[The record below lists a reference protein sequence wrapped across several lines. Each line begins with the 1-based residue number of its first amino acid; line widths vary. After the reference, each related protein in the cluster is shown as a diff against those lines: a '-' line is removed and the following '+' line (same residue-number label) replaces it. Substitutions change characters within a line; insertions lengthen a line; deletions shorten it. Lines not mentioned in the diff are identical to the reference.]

1 MSKFFLNKATIII
14 SRYACGDVVRTNRI
28 SLILS
33 QLFDICVESSWYKY
47 CQRELL
53 FVMLSWIVTISKART
68 YENDAHAAKTSP
80 AALSILVIHH
90 LQFEITY
97 SKPYIYLFIFFFEI
111 LTIISMKLFTKAL
124 KFWFGGQ

>member
-1 MSKFFLNKATIII
+1 M
-14 SRYACGDVVRTNRI
+14 
-28 SLILS
+28 
-33 QLFDICVESSWYKY
+33 ESSWYKY

-97 SKPYIYLFIFFFEI
+97 SKPYIYLFFFFFVEI

>member
-1 MSKFFLNKATIII
+1 M
-14 SRYACGDVVRTNRI
+14 
-28 SLILS
+28 
-33 QLFDICVESSWYKY
+33 
-47 CQRELL
+47 
-53 FVMLSWIVTISKART
+53 MLSWIVTISKART

-97 SKPYIYLFIFFFEI
+97 SKPYIYLFFFFLEI

>member
-1 MSKFFLNKATIII
+1 M
-14 SRYACGDVVRTNRI
+14 
-28 SLILS
+28 
-33 QLFDICVESSWYKY
+33 ESSWYKY

-97 SKPYIYLFIFFFEI
+97 SKPYIYLFIFFFFEI

>member
-1 MSKFFLNKATIII
+1 M
-14 SRYACGDVVRTNRI
+14 
-28 SLILS
+28 
-33 QLFDICVESSWYKY
+33 ESSWYKY

-97 SKPYIYLFIFFFEI
+97 SKPYIYLFFFFGDFNYHFYEI
-111 LTIISMKLFTKAL
+111 VHKSIKVLVWWSVNYTHNTLGFA
-124 KFWFGGQ
+124 

>member
-1 MSKFFLNKATIII
+1 M
-14 SRYACGDVVRTNRI
+14 
-28 SLILS
+28 
-33 QLFDICVESSWYKY
+33 ESSWYKY

-97 SKPYIYLFIFFFEI
+97 SKPYIYLFIFFLEI

>member
-1 MSKFFLNKATIII
+1 M
-14 SRYACGDVVRTNRI
+14 
-28 SLILS
+28 
-33 QLFDICVESSWYKY
+33 
-47 CQRELL
+47 
-53 FVMLSWIVTISKART
+53 MLSWIVTISKART

-97 SKPYIYLFIFFFEI
+97 SKPYIYLFFFFEI

>member
-1 MSKFFLNKATIII
+1 
-14 SRYACGDVVRTNRI
+14 
-28 SLILS
+28 
-33 QLFDICVESSWYKY
+33 
-47 CQRELL
+47 
-53 FVMLSWIVTISKART
+53 MLSWIVTISKART

-97 SKPYIYLFIFFFEI
+97 SKPYIYLFIFFEI

>member
-1 MSKFFLNKATIII
+1 M
-14 SRYACGDVVRTNRI
+14 
-28 SLILS
+28 
-33 QLFDICVESSWYKY
+33 ESSWYKY

-53 FVMLSWIVTISKART
+53 FVMSSWIVTISKART

-97 SKPYIYLFIFFFEI
+97 SKPYIYFFFFFEI

>member
-1 MSKFFLNKATIII
+1 M
-14 SRYACGDVVRTNRI
+14 
-28 SLILS
+28 
-33 QLFDICVESSWYKY
+33 ESSWYKY

-68 YENDAHAAKTSP
+68 YDNDAHAAKTSP

-97 SKPYIYLFIFFFEI
+97 SKPYIYLFIYFFFEI

>member
-1 MSKFFLNKATIII
+1 
-14 SRYACGDVVRTNRI
+14 
-28 SLILS
+28 
-33 QLFDICVESSWYKY
+33 
-47 CQRELL
+47 
-53 FVMLSWIVTISKART
+53 MLSWIVTISKART

-90 LQFEITY
+90 LQLLNHLLKI
-97 SKPYIYLFIFFFEI
+97 IHLFFFFFEI

>member
-1 MSKFFLNKATIII
+1 M
-14 SRYACGDVVRTNRI
+14 
-28 SLILS
+28 
-33 QLFDICVESSWYKY
+33 ESSWYKY

-80 AALSILVIHH
+80 ALSILVIHH

-97 SKPYIYLFIFFFEI
+97 SKPYIYFFFFFEI

>member
-1 MSKFFLNKATIII
+1 M
-14 SRYACGDVVRTNRI
+14 
-28 SLILS
+28 
-33 QLFDICVESSWYKY
+33 
-47 CQRELL
+47 
-53 FVMLSWIVTISKART
+53 MLSWIVTISKART

-97 SKPYIYLFIFFFEI
+97 SKPYIYLFIFFLEI

>member
-1 MSKFFLNKATIII
+1 M
-14 SRYACGDVVRTNRI
+14 
-28 SLILS
+28 
-33 QLFDICVESSWYKY
+33 ESSWYKY

-97 SKPYIYLFIFFFEI
+97 SKPYIYLFFFFLEI

>member
-1 MSKFFLNKATIII
+1 M
-14 SRYACGDVVRTNRI
+14 
-28 SLILS
+28 
-33 QLFDICVESSWYKY
+33 
-47 CQRELL
+47 
-53 FVMLSWIVTISKART
+53 MLSWIVTISKART

-97 SKPYIYLFIFFFEI
+97 SKPYIYSFIFFLEI

>member
-1 MSKFFLNKATIII
+1 M
-14 SRYACGDVVRTNRI
+14 
-28 SLILS
+28 
-33 QLFDICVESSWYKY
+33 ESSWYKY

-80 AALSILVIHH
+80 AALSILVIYH

-97 SKPYIYLFIFFFEI
+97 SKPYIYLFIFFF
-111 LTIISMKLFTKAL
+111 LRF
-124 KFWFGGQ
+124 

>member
-1 MSKFFLNKATIII
+1 M
-14 SRYACGDVVRTNRI
+14 
-28 SLILS
+28 
-33 QLFDICVESSWYKY
+33 ESSWYKY
-47 CQRELL
+47 CQRELV

-80 AALSILVIHH
+80 AALSFLVIHH

-97 SKPYIYLFIFFFEI
+97 SKPYIYFLFFFFVEI

>member
-1 MSKFFLNKATIII
+1 M
-14 SRYACGDVVRTNRI
+14 
-28 SLILS
+28 
-33 QLFDICVESSWYKY
+33 ESSWYKY

-97 SKPYIYLFIFFFEI
+97 SKPYIYLFIYFFFEI

>member
-1 MSKFFLNKATIII
+1 M
-14 SRYACGDVVRTNRI
+14 
-28 SLILS
+28 
-33 QLFDICVESSWYKY
+33 ESSWYKY

-97 SKPYIYLFIFFFEI
+97 SKPYIYFFFFVFFFEI

>member
-1 MSKFFLNKATIII
+1 M
-14 SRYACGDVVRTNRI
+14 
-28 SLILS
+28 
-33 QLFDICVESSWYKY
+33 ESSWYKY

-97 SKPYIYLFIFFFEI
+97 SKPYIYLFIYLFFEI

>member
-1 MSKFFLNKATIII
+1 M
-14 SRYACGDVVRTNRI
+14 
-28 SLILS
+28 
-33 QLFDICVESSWYKY
+33 ESSWYKY

-80 AALSILVIHH
+80 AELSILVIHH

-97 SKPYIYLFIFFFEI
+97 SKPYIYLFIYFFFEI

>member
-1 MSKFFLNKATIII
+1 M
-14 SRYACGDVVRTNRI
+14 
-28 SLILS
+28 
-33 QLFDICVESSWYKY
+33 
-47 CQRELL
+47 
-53 FVMLSWIVTISKART
+53 MLSWIVTISKART

>member
-1 MSKFFLNKATIII
+1 M
-14 SRYACGDVVRTNRI
+14 
-28 SLILS
+28 
-33 QLFDICVESSWYKY
+33 ESSWYKY

-97 SKPYIYLFIFFFEI
+97 SKPYIYLFFLFLEI

>member
-1 MSKFFLNKATIII
+1 M
-14 SRYACGDVVRTNRI
+14 
-28 SLILS
+28 
-33 QLFDICVESSWYKY
+33 ESSWYKY

-97 SKPYIYLFIFFFEI
+97 SKPYIYLFIFFFLEI

>member
-1 MSKFFLNKATIII
+1 M
-14 SRYACGDVVRTNRI
+14 
-28 SLILS
+28 
-33 QLFDICVESSWYKY
+33 
-47 CQRELL
+47 
-53 FVMLSWIVTISKART
+53 MLSWIVTISKART

-97 SKPYIYLFIFFFEI
+97 SKPYIYFFCLFFFFEI

>member
-1 MSKFFLNKATIII
+1 M
-14 SRYACGDVVRTNRI
+14 
-28 SLILS
+28 
-33 QLFDICVESSWYKY
+33 
-47 CQRELL
+47 
-53 FVMLSWIVTISKART
+53 MLSWIVTISKART

-97 SKPYIYLFIFFFEI
+97 SKPYIYLFFLFLEI

>member
-1 MSKFFLNKATIII
+1 M
-14 SRYACGDVVRTNRI
+14 
-28 SLILS
+28 
-33 QLFDICVESSWYKY
+33 ESSWYKY

-97 SKPYIYLFIFFFEI
+97 SKPYIYLFIFFEI

>member
-53 FVMLSWIVTISKART
+53 FVMLSWIVTISKAT

-97 SKPYIYLFIFFFEI
+97 SKPYIYLFFLFFF
-111 LTIISMKLFTKAL
+111 F
-124 KFWFGGQ
+124 

>member
-1 MSKFFLNKATIII
+1 M
-14 SRYACGDVVRTNRI
+14 
-28 SLILS
+28 
-33 QLFDICVESSWYKY
+33 
-47 CQRELL
+47 
-53 FVMLSWIVTISKART
+53 MLSWIVTISKART

-97 SKPYIYLFIFFFEI
+97 SKPYIYLFIFFFLEI